1 MIFTKIYIDNLYS
14 FHNCEIDLSIQGK
27 TGYSTIPHE
36 HLKGYEKFRFR
47 RVCIISGANASGKT
61 ALGEVLCN
69 IQNLWERYDS
79 QVKLKTL
86 SDILE
91 TISDKSKAGKI
102 EVEFVTSL
110 KDKYY
115 LNSFQMEIKPNK
127 GIFDIISN
135 SGLSSK
141 IEIKIDDNI
150 NSAREKLKNQKKEKN
165 YFKLVTL
172 PRAEEK
178 RSWWFYV
185 LSRNSDNNILSELMN
200 KEILEKILLDMDSSI
215 ISVKNIKNDEF
226 RIIFNN
232 GDKLLIDSKGVTDR
246 DRLSSGTYDSLDIAI
261 LLSVIIKHKKEDD
274 ENKKTTHIYFLD
286 EKMSRVHSEL
296 EISILNL
303 MINKLPHNAQLFYT
317 THNYDVVSDMNLP
330 LYSYLFM
337 GKEQGKTVIVQPE
350 KNEIMKKNKKK
361 LLEFLKNDFFS
372 ILPSTKGI
380 DELLFDENN
389 NDLFGE

>member
-1 MIFTKIYIDNLYS
+1 M
-14 FHNCEIDLSIQGK
+14 SIPDEEE
-27 TGYSTIPHE
+27 YSTIPHE
-36 HLKGYEKFRFR
+36 HLKGCEKFRFR

-61 ALGEVLCN
+61 ALGKILCN

-215 ISVKNIKNDEF
+215 KNVENIKNDEF

-232 GDKLLIDSKGVTDR
+232 GDTLLFDRKGITDK
-246 DRLSSGTYDSLDIAI
+246 DRLSAGTYDSLSIAI

-274 ENKKTTHIYFLD
+274 KNKKTTHIYFLD

-337 GKEQGKTVIVQPE
+337 GKENGKTVIVQPE
-350 KNEIMKKNKKK
+350 QDKIMKKNKEK

-380 DELLFDENN
+380 DELLFDEDN